1 MGHGKV
7 SNTLDNIFDCQ
18 NTQERRLNKMRE
30 QPHNKLDLPCKQN
43 LTGDNPKTIE
53 AQHRKSDVRRASS
66 FQAEP
71 WYNRTNLLT

>member
-1 MGHGKV
+1 
-7 SNTLDNIFDCQ
+7 
-18 NTQERRLNKMRE
+18 MRE